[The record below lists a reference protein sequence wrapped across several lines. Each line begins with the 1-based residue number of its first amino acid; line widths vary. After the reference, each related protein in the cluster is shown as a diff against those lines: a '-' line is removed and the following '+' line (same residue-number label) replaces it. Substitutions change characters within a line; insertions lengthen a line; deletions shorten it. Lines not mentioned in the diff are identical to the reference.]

1 MKNRSSFFTI
11 DAFDYIYDSPLR
23 VQNYKNPSTT
33 QKSKMLHPTK
43 RTFFGISRVIICIR
57 SQKIE
62 KLIYYLLNWRARYNS
77 LISSSMQTQE
87 NTNLVHSYIAA
98 PLSWGTA
105 MGRGSIIKCKTHYV
119 YIAFSVFKS
128 HNSNTNIYNSVLSQ
142 IL

>member
-23 VQNYKNPSTT
+23 VQSYKNPSTT

-57 SQKIE
+57 LQKIE
-62 KLIYYLLNWRARYNS
+62 KLIYYLLNWRERYNS
-77 LISSSMQTQE
+77 LISNSMQTQE

-98 PLSWGTA
+98 SQSWGFPFN
-105 MGRGSIIKCKTHYV
+105 K
-119 YIAFSVFKS
+119 
-128 HNSNTNIYNSVLSQ
+128 NISC
-142 IL
+142 I